1 MTAMHSRKRSDCGL
15 DGESCA
21 SLAALVRDLL
31 AAYMHSRFV
40 LTCVMR
46 IDALVQSRKADELEA
61 ACKPDAVFT
70 RPPDTEAAPPRR
82 TRSNEANTE
91 LSTGD
96 IAGE

>member
-40 LTCVMR
+40 LACVML
-46 IDALVQSRKADELEA
+46 IDALVESQKACRRATLR
-61 ACKPDAVFT
+61 VS
-70 RPPDTEAAPPRR
+70 DTCSLFR
-82 TRSNEANTE
+82 
-91 LSTGD
+91 
-96 IAGE
+96 